1 MKQRKKQP
9 VQTRQAILD
18 AADLEFS
25 QQGYAGASL
34 AGIVT
39 SAELTK
45 GALFHHFADKQT
57 LAAAWINE
65 RLAVGILRLWTS
77 PLSTVDSL
85 DALMSLC
92 RLRCKDLI
100 SGDATSALV
109 AVAAEL
115 AYRDDLLGAAFEQV
129 FEDWR
134 SAFAGALDRG
144 KLTGWIHPSIKPET
158 EAALFVSAFAG
169 FTVTLKTSR
178 SQDTRTAFITALEAY
193 LETLRVQGS

>member
-25 QQGYAGASL
+25 RQGYAGASL

-45 GALFHHFADKQT
+45 GALFHHFPDKQS

-65 RLAVGILRLWTS
+65 RLAAGILQLWTS
-77 PLSTVDSL
+77 PLSNVDSL
-85 DALMSLC
+85 DTLMSLC

-100 SGDATSALV
+100 PCDATSALV

-129 FEDWR
+129 FQEWR
-134 SAFAGALDRG
+134 SAFAGALERG

-158 EAALFVSAFAG
+158 EAVLFVSAFAG

-178 SQDTRTAFITALEAY
+178 SQDTRTPFITALEAY